1 LVKIFMRRGCSTG
14 VSRRAFSTADAT
26 SPTGL
31 KPSRGGEEQ
40 NVVLGLMVAFCVI
53 MLWELGER
61 FPQRTFPEQDQ
72 MGQAQE
78 QPTRLVSVGINRREV
93 VNERVIQERS
103 SEPS

>member
-1 LVKIFMRRGCSTG
+1 
-14 VSRRAFSTADAT
+14 
-26 SPTGL
+26 
-31 KPSRGGEEQ
+31 
-40 NVVLGLMVAFCVI
+40 MVAFLVI
-53 MLWELGER
+53 MLLELDER

-72 MGQAQE
+72 ALE